1 VVGNITGSV
10 TLGSG
15 TKGKRSERDARGNNK
30 NGRGS
35 STNPKGDRRPKAK
48 PKQRSASTST
58 LLSNVTGELAP
69 RSNNNK
75 PEGLPPLPAKSG
87 AKRMEMEM
95 EEELEA
101 LPDLSG
107 LQLPETDFVGD
118 ATGDAE
124 GQDFWSGVD
133 AAGLMEV
140 DCAGLD
146 IPLDDLS
153 DVNFCLT

>member
-1 VVGNITGSV
+1 VVGNITASV
-10 TLGSG
+10 SLGSG

-30 NGRGS
+30 HGRGS
-35 STNPKGDRRPKAK
+35 SSNPKGDRKPKAK

-69 RSNNNK
+69 RSNNK
-75 PEGLPPLPAKSG
+75 REGLPPLPAKSG
-87 AKRMEMEM
+87 SKQMGTET

-107 LQLPETDFVGD
+107 LQLPDSDFVGD

-124 GQDFWSGVD
+124 GQDFWLGVD
-133 AAGLMEV
+133 AAGLLEV